1 MNTFE
6 ITKLLKTEA
15 EKLILEKI
23 NINNTHIYDE
33 DFTNKLDIPNNATVI
48 VYTLRLS
55 KPYEGF
61 INYTHNDSSIYNLVF
76 EVAVTLQTREKEMN
90 LGDLLIYLSNDRLIT
105 KRFTDSQNKLE
116 KNIKNVSLLQNSNF
130 IENDERWFKQI
141 LTFNFIYEGEYSH
154 GNI

>member
-6 ITKLLKTEA
+6 ITKLLKTET

-23 NINNTHIYDE
+23 NIDKIHIYDG
-33 DFTNKLDIPNNATVI
+33 DFTNKSDIQDNATVI
-48 VYTLRLS
+48 LYTVRLS

-61 INYTHNDSSIYNLVF
+61 INYTYEDSSIYNLVF
-76 EVAVTLQTREKEMN
+76 EVAVTLQTKEKEMN
-90 LGDLLIYLSNDRLIT
+90 LGDLLLFLSNDRLIT
-105 KRFTDSQNKLE
+105 KRYANAQNKLE
-116 KNIKNVSLLQNSNF
+116 KNIKNVGQLQNSNF
-130 IENDERWFKQI
+130 IENDEKWFQQI